1 MIWQPRLNGS
11 EILLSWTL
19 CACRN
24 DLPQP
29 VRAHLPH
36 RAQHTSPP
44 SYVPTTPTMA
54 WSVSTYGGVGT
65 SGDATQYAGICDV
78 LLADNETSI
87 CAGTTPE
94 QQALAAAATG
104 IGDLEAAIGAANSS
118 MDWMWLLLGGALV
131 FFMHS
136 GFALL
141 EVGSVSVRN
150 TQVRRLSSPRC
161 AAAR

>member
-1 MIWQPRLNGS
+1 
-11 EILLSWTL
+11 
-19 CACRN
+19 
-24 DLPQP
+24 
-29 VRAHLPH
+29 
-36 RAQHTSPP
+36 
-44 SYVPTTPTMA
+44 MA
-54 WSVSTYGGVGT
+54 WSVSTYGGVGA

-78 LLADNETSI
+78 LLNTSILNTTTNTTTNISTSI
-87 CAGTTPE
+87 CLGTTAE

-150 TQVRRLSSPRC
+150 TQVHS
-161 AAAR
+161 

>member
-1 MIWQPRLNGS
+1 
-11 EILLSWTL
+11 
-19 CACRN
+19 
-24 DLPQP
+24 
-29 VRAHLPH
+29 
-36 RAQHTSPP
+36 
-44 SYVPTTPTMA
+44 MA
-54 WSVSTYGGVGT
+54 WSVSTYGGVGA

-78 LLADNETSI
+78 LLADNTSI

-94 QQALAAAATG
+94 QQAIAAAATG